1 MPEISRQ
8 QVRVDCA
15 AKRLPLLHLLQLA
28 RHHQQQQQQQLALRV
43 VTEIFWSRPAL
54 QHAQHVVTTW

>member
-15 AKRLPLLHLLQLA
+15 AKRLPLLQLA
-28 RHHQQQQQQQLALRV
+28 QHHQQQQQQQLALRV

-54 QHAQHVVTTW
+54 HHAQHVVTTW